1 MHCIALSAGVKHSL
15 STGSGAVVHVPGS
28 SEQTLIDRVA
38 GGDREAMRVL
48 YGRFSLRVYR
58 FALRLGADEGTAEDI
73 VSEVFLEFWRRA
85 ASFKARSKLST
96 WLLSIAHNKLAS
108 KRRRRS
114 PEPLDE
120 AAVEAMAD
128 AADGPE
134 AILQKMQAA
143 SIVAQAL
150 DQLSPAHHEIIDLA
164 YYHEKSI
171 SEVARIL
178 GIPEATVKTRMFH
191 ARKRLAQALVQRGH
205 GEALLHT

>member
-15 STGSGAVVHVPGS
+15 STGSGAHVPGS

-134 AILQKMQAA
+134 AILQKKQAA

-150 DQLSPAHHEIIDLA
+150 EQLSPAHREIIDLA

-171 SEVARIL
+171 SEVARVL

>member
-1 MHCIALSAGVKHSL
+1 MHRIALSAGMKHSP
-15 STGSGAVVHVPGS
+15 STGSGVVTGS
-28 SEQTLIDRVA
+28 SEQTLIERVA

-48 YGRFSLRVYR
+48 YGRFSLQVYR
-58 FALRLGADEGTAEDI
+58 FALRLGGDERTAEDV
-73 VSEVFLEFWRRA
+73 VSEVFLEVWRRA

-108 KRRRRS
+108 KLRRRS

-128 AADGPE
+128 TADGPE
-134 AILQKMQAA
+134 GILQKKQAA

-150 DQLSPAHHEIIDLA
+150 ERLSPAHREIIDLA

-178 GIPEATVKTRMFH
+178 GIPEATVKTLMFH

>member
-15 STGSGAVVHVPGS
+15 STGSGAHVPGS